1 MALISI
7 SLINDVEHLF
17 LRLLAICVSFLEKC
31 LFRSP
36 AHLTVF
42 FFLCCMNSLC
52 ILDIN
57 LLLVISLSNIFSS
70 FGRLSFCFVNGFL
83 CETMFLN
90 IVLVCIAGFNLMHE
104 HN

>member
-36 AHLTVF
+36 AHLIGF
-42 FFLCCMNSLC
+42 FFFMLYEFF
-52 ILDIN
+52 IY
-57 LLLVISLSNIFSS
+57 
-70 FGRLSFCFVNGFL
+70 FGY
-83 CETMFLN
+83 
-90 IVLVCIAGFNLMHE
+90 
-104 HN
+104 